1 MSVLRFTLRDNDGIV
16 VFGTEKISNWASI
29 EAKLVRS
36 ATYKGRVAKI
46 TEPIE
51 FVSDIRARIMSNFD
65 NYGTNANTF
74 MLIEVGNDNLDEASF
89 TPLGDGFEM
98 TVDYSGM
105 VITEIDSGVLLKDS
119 SFQERMI
126 NGEKEK
132 LNLTTSTTL
141 QGDPVTDWN
150 TLLRD
155 ITVRDRQLS
164 LISRLVFDNTYSEVG
179 TLPDFTWQTLVNDA
193 ILLPIPAQ
201 IKYKSDDGVVSPV
214 GASVVPFYQLNPDI
228 QGADLASFIFDNK
241 TPQAASIQ
249 VNSKFT
255 LKGSL
260 NKSLSALI
268 TNLRVRIRVVHYDI
282 DAFYVNE
289 TFQEYN
295 VPISGTTNPFEL
307 DFNIDKEY
315 DLTLT
320 GNDDHVQVVVDFRAN
335 GIGAFPTLSGV
346 TITQEDEEN
355 QQINID
361 GTSDF
366 KDTVSKCVLPHEIFT
381 HYIELMTGQKNAFR
395 SNLFGRTDILDS
407 NGVPLYAEDGKWA
420 YLAIMDGHM
429 LRNLDISE
437 KPMNF
442 SFVEAFKELDSI
454 LCLAG
459 QVEYRGNTE
468 VFRIEKYTDLLNI
481 NIGTDLGDTVAEV
494 QRKINMD
501 RTFSSVKIGYE
512 DKKPEALNG
521 LEIVHGEI
529 NLSTPLVSVDN
540 SLDKVGKWIASDYI
554 IEETRRK
561 QQEDFPTL
569 DTKFDKNIFV
579 LDGIVKNGVL
589 MSRRVEDFVVGSIS
603 GILAP
608 NKAMNLRITPPRNLR
623 RWGSY
628 IGACLY
634 TSVGNMIGEELVL
647 TKSAS
652 NSILISQEL
661 TEIEPIV
668 DGDNIAISTLQ
679 KPIEINETLTIGDA
693 IVDKQLYDNIF
704 ANANKA
710 ISFTYKGQQFT
721 GFSKITSYNPST
733 KSATIELNRTKS

>member
-1 MSVLRFTLRDNDGIV
+1 MSVLRFTLRDNDGIII
-16 VFGTEKISNWASI
+16 FGTEKISNWSSI

-46 TEPIE
+46 TEPIQ
-51 FVSDIRARIMSNFD
+51 FVSDVRARIMSNFD
-65 NYGTNANTF
+65 NHGTNAKSF
-74 MLIEVGNDNLDEASF
+74 MLIEVGNDNLDEGSF

-105 VITEIDSGVLLKDS
+105 VISEIDSGVMLKDS

-141 QGDPVTDWN
+141 QGGGVTDWS

-155 ITVRDRQLS
+155 VTVRDRQLS
-164 LISRLVFDNTYSEVG
+164 LISRLVFDNSHSQAG
-179 TLPDFTWQTLVNDA
+179 ALPDFQWQQAVNDA

-201 IKYKSDDGVVSPV
+201 IKFKSDDGVASP
-214 GASVVPFYQLNPDI
+214 SVAFYQLLPEI
-228 QGADLASFIFDNK
+228 KVADLASFIFDNK
-241 TPQAASIQ
+241 TPQAASVKI
-249 VNSKFT
+249 NSKFT

-260 NKSLSALI
+260 NKSATAVISNLS
-268 TNLRVRIRVVHYDI
+268 VQIRVVHADA

-289 TFQEYN
+289 TFHKYN
-295 VPISGTTNPFEL
+295 VPITQSFNPFEL

-315 DLTLT
+315 DLILT
-320 GNDDHVQVVVDFRAN
+320 GNSDFVQVVVDFKTN

-361 GTSDF
+361 GTSEF
-366 KDTVSKCVLPHEIFT
+366 ENTISQCILPHELFT
-381 HYIELMTGQKNAFR
+381 HWIELMTGRKNAFR
-395 SNLFGRTDILDS
+395 SNLFGRTDILDN
-407 NGVPLYAEDGKWA
+407 NGVPLYEEDGEWA
-420 YLAIMDGHM
+420 YLAMMDGHM

-437 KPMNF
+437 NPMNL
-442 SFVEAFKELDSI
+442 SFLEAFKELDSV

-459 QVEYRGNTE
+459 QVEYRGNEE

-481 NIGTDLGDTVAEV
+481 NIGVDLGDTVAEV
-494 QRKINMD
+494 QRKVNLD
-501 RTFSSVKIGYE
+501 RTFSDIKIGYE

-529 NLSTPLVSVDN
+529 NLSTPLESVDK
-540 SLDKVGKWIASDYI
+540 SLDKVAKWIASDYI

-561 QQEDFPTL
+561 QQADFPTL
-569 DTKFDKNIFV
+569 DTKFDKNIFI
-579 LDGIVKNGVL
+579 LDCIVKNDIL

-608 NKAMNLRITPPRNLR
+608 SKAMNLRIVPSRNLR

-628 IGACLY
+628 TGACLY
-634 TSVGNMIGEELVL
+634 TSLGNIIGEELVL

-652 NSILISQEL
+652 NNILISQEL
-661 TEIEPIV
+661 TESEPIAEGENV
-668 DGDNIAISTLQ
+668 IISKLQ
-679 KPIEINETLTIGDA
+679 KPIEINETLTLGDV
-693 IVDKQLYDNIF
+693 IVDKKKYDEIF
-704 ANANKA
+704 LNVNKA

-721 GFSKITSYNPST
+721 GFSSITSYNPST
-733 KSATIELNRTKS
+733 KSATVELNRTKS